1 MRLSNLK
8 ILFVCHGNICR
19 SVAAEY
25 IMKQIVTD
33 NNLQNN
39 FYIDSAAATTE
50 EIGNPIYRPMKDVL
64 VRHNIKIGEHRARQ
78 IEKSDYQNFDYIL
91 CMDDENMRHLNRIL
105 GNDIDNKIY
114 KLLNFSDRKGQNIS
128 DPWYTRDFE
137 AAYQDIKYGI
147 ECFLKNKNILW
158 ICDNCGDYMNNQ
170 GGFTDWD
177 GVWKCKK
184 CGYLNDVT
192 ENNIK

>member
-33 NNLQNN
+33 NNLENN

-50 EIGNPIYRPMKDVL
+50 EIGNPIYRPMKEVL

-91 CMDDENMRHLNRIL
+91 CMDDENMRHLNCIL

-114 KLLNFSDRKGQNIS
+114 KLLDFSDRKGQNIS

-137 AAYQDIKYGI
+137 TAYQDIKYGI
-147 ECFLKNKNILW
+147 ECFLKNK
-158 ICDNCGDYMNNQ
+158 
-170 GGFTDWD
+170 
-177 GVWKCKK
+177 KCFM
-184 CGYLNDVT
+184 DM
-192 ENNIK
+192 